1 MRKELKKVTHVS
13 GVKQA
18 VRAVKRG
25 EAKRV
30 FIALDADPMMLETLR
45 ALCEERNIPVE
56 EVSSMRALG
65 TACGLDVGAAAAAE
79 IG

>member
-1 MRKELKKVTHVS
+1 MLELKHIPHVS
-13 GVKQA
+13 GLKQTA
-18 VRAVKRG
+18 RAVKRE

-30 FIALDADPMMLETLR
+30 LIARDADPVMLETLR

-65 TACGLDVGAAAAAE
+65 TACGLDVGSAAAAE